1 VFLQTKDVAA
11 IGSQTFEHDIARL
24 INEGTITREEGLIHA
39 DSPTNL
45 LWRLQNE
52 TAPVSRVA
60 PKKEEPEALKE
71 EVISQEDVLNQ
82 NLVRKGANKKPDM
95 HHAFDEHN
103 YYLRVDE
110 KIVEEVEDYGFP
122 RPYILKCLS
131 ENVNNHCTTSY
142 YLLCMD
148 QNY

>member
-1 VFLQTKDVAA
+1 
-11 IGSQTFEHDIARL
+11 
-24 INEGTITREEGLIHA
+24 
-39 DSPTNL
+39 
-45 LWRLQNE
+45 
-52 TAPVSRVA
+52 
-60 PKKEEPEALKE
+60 LKE
-71 EVISQEDVLNQ
+71 EVISPDDVLNK
-82 NLVRKGANKKPDM
+82 NLVRRGGGRRPADISQFN
-95 HHAFDEHN
+95 ENN

-122 RPYILKCLS
+122 RPYILKCLQ

>member
-1 VFLQTKDVAA
+1 MEDEA
-11 IGSQTFEHDIARL
+11 
-24 INEGTITREEGLIHA
+24 EE
-39 DSPTNL
+39 N
-45 LWRLQNE
+45 
-52 TAPVSRVA
+52 
-60 PKKEEPEALKE
+60 ALKDE
-71 EVISQEDVLNQ
+71 GITAEDVKNK
-82 NLVRKGANKKPDM
+82 NLVRKQGRRRDPTAADIQG
-95 HHAFDEHN
+95 AFDEHN

-122 RPYILKCLS
+122 RPYVLKCLQ